1 MSGSTL
7 RHFGMLAASLSAAP
21 LARAQVLVQRAEE
34 PGLQVLPGPDIATL
48 AGLGGLVLLFVLGVV
63 AVSLYHD
70 RVKRRERIGLAEKL
84 VASGQ
89 AVPPELLVG
98 ETPSLPL
105 PEERRRDVRRG
116 ITLLA
121 WAIAVALIPII
132 GSGGQ
137 WRYGVWGLLFLL
149 PSLGSFLKA
158 HLTARE
164 IARRASNGSPQR

>member
-1 MSGSTL
+1 M
-7 RHFGMLAASLSAAP
+7 
-21 LARAQVLVQRAEE
+21 
-34 PGLQVLPGPDIATL
+34 
-48 AGLGGLVLLFVLGVV
+48 FVLAVV

-70 RVKRRERIGLAEKL
+70 RAKRRERLALAEKL
-84 VASGQ
+84 VAAGQ
-89 AVPPELLVG
+89 PVPPELLVG
-98 ETPSLPL
+98 ENPPLPL
-105 PEERRRDVRRG
+105 AEERRRDVRRG

-132 GSGGQ
+132 GSGGE

-164 IARRASNGSPQR
+164 IARRGSADSPHN